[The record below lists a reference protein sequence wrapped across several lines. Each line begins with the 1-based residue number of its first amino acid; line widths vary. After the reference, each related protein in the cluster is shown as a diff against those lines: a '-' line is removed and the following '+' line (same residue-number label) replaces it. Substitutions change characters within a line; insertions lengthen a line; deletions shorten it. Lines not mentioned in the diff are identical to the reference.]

1 MKKIVESLLFAA
13 MAAVTLSCTKEN
25 RTSAEPGECVVCHF
39 FLASSDDDGT
49 KSTGLESDEGGNAAE
64 KAVGSLQVFVFG
76 SDGHLVASEG
86 TENAKSLSMS
96 VNSGTGY
103 SIYAVCNAED
113 WRSDVATVADLR
125 SKVSEVLGTEEG
137 ASKFVMKGCLED
149 QIISAGSKEFTIAVE
164 RCAAKVV
171 LRQVT
176 NSLPA
181 ALGDISID
189 GIYLSNVVTSSAL
202 FADALPE
209 GAVWVN
215 KMGDYDKLSGFGWFD
230 EKFETAVTVPNA
242 SAYETPHTFYAAA
255 NPTAVDANAGEEFS
269 ARFTRL
275 VLKTTVQGA
284 VYYYPVSF
292 NRELPELTPNSYI
305 DITNLNIKHL
315 GSQDPDIPVSTDN
328 IAVTVE
334 VKAWN
339 HMEKNV
345 EL

>member
-25 RTSAEPGECVVCHF
+25 RTSAELEEAVICRF
-39 FLASSDDDGT
+39 SLASPDDGT
-49 KSTGLESDEGGNAAE
+49 KSVGLESDGEGNAAE
-64 KAVGSLQVFVFG
+64 KAVSSLQVFVFG

-86 TENAKSLSMS
+86 TENASSLSMS
-96 VNSGTGY
+96 VNTGTGY

-113 WRSDVATVADLR
+113 WRPDVATAADLR
-125 SKVSEVLGTEEG
+125 SKVSEILGTEEG

-149 QIISAGSKEFTIAVE
+149 QTVSAGSKEFIVAVE

-189 GIYLSNVVTSSAL
+189 GIYLSNAVTSSAL

-215 KMGDYDKLSGFGWFD
+215 KMGDYDNLSGLGWFD
-230 EKFETAVTVPNA
+230 EKFETPATVPNA
-242 SAYETPHTFYAAA
+242 SAYETAHTFYAAA
-255 NPTAVDANAGEEFS
+255 NPTSVDANAGEKFS

-275 VLKTTVQGA
+275 VLKTTVQGT

-292 NRELPELTPNSYI
+292 NKELPELTPNSFI

-315 GSQDPDIPVSTDN
+315 GSQDPDVPVSTDY
-328 IAVTVE
+328 ITVTVE

-339 HMEKNV
+339 HIEKNV